1 MLCLRHYFA
10 DKGPNSQS
18 YGFPSGHVWMWELDN
33 KKGWVWK
40 NWCLQTVVLEKTLE
54 SPLDCKEI
62 QPVHPKGNQPWIFI
76 GRTDA
81 EAPNFGHLMWRQEN
95 LMWRKD
101 PDAGK
106 DWRQQKWVAEDEIVE
121 SITDSTDV
129 NLCNS
134 EWQELGMLQA
144 MGLQRVRYDLA
155 SKQQ

>member
-1 MLCLRHYFA
+1 
-10 DKGPNSQS
+10 
-18 YGFPSGHVWMWELDN
+18 
-33 KKGWVWK
+33 
-40 NWCLQTVVLEKTLE
+40 
-54 SPLDCKEI
+54 
-62 QPVHPKGNQPWIFI
+62 
-76 GRTDA
+76 
-81 EAPNFGHLMWRQEN
+81 MWRQEN